1 MREHM
6 RPIFIL
12 GLLLMALATIAFVI
26 GDFPIAS
33 YKKVVDTDTIQAS
46 AKQERI
52 VRVPVALDAVLFI
65 SGLALVMLGARPS
78 RET

>member
-1 MREHM
+1 
-6 RPIFIL
+6 
-12 GLLLMALATIAFVI
+12 
-26 GDFPIAS
+26 
-33 YKKVVDTDTIQAS
+33 VDTDTIQAS

-78 RET
+78 REI

>member
-1 MREHM
+1 M
-6 RPIFIL
+6 RPISIL

-26 GDFPIAS
+26 GDFPITS

-52 VRVPVALDAVLFI
+52 VRVPVALDGILFL
-65 SGLALVMLGARPS
+65 SGLALVVLGARPS
-78 RET
+78 QET